1 MKAKADPRPLDRLAV
16 RAKTWAREKIAAA
29 RVRRSLKAAA
39 KQQ

>member
-1 MKAKADPRPLDRLAV
+1 MKTKAPPKWLDRRIMRLSE
-16 RAKTWAREKIAAA
+16 WAREKLAAA